1 MKYQNMLEKL
11 LPAIG
16 GKENIKEA
24 YHCATRLRLKLYDET
39 LVDEKTLKSLPEVL
53 AVIQAAG
60 QCQIVLG
67 PKVGEVYEELQC
79 ILGNLP
85 KNYNLEDYTIYK
97 ENRKKEKITSAFID
111 LISAVFTPILGLLT
125 ATGVIKGLVA
135 LLLATNILAA
145 VQERISC

>member
-67 PKVGEVYEELQC
+67 PKVAEVYEAVSYTHLT
-79 ILGNLP
+79 LP
-85 KNYNLEDYTIYK
+85 
-97 ENRKKEKITSAFID
+97 
-111 LISAVFTPILGLLT
+111 
-125 ATGVIKGLVA
+125 
-135 LLLATNILAA
+135 TN
-145 VQERISC
+145 